1 MRRFLKALCSGA
13 VRVSACALTL
23 ALVTSLY
30 GAPLTTL
37 REVRELP
44 RSQLGSNPPV
54 HIRGII
60 TCANSH
66 YRMVFVQ
73 DATAGLFVYRYSPAV
88 ELEPG
93 DEVEVQGFASKGKF
107 SPILDSAQITVVG
120 KKALP
125 KPPQVPIGR
134 AITGDLDGE
143 RVELQGVVQRA
154 SRRGDHM
161 WLHLAAGEN
170 SCSVAVPLHSGGEAP
185 DLVDSVVRVR
195 GVIASAFRE
204 DALSGFQIFANGVS
218 DVDVVDR
225 PRVSAFDLPVC
236 PASELTQFRGRRF
249 GEHRVH
255 VRGVVTLHW
264 PGRATVIQ
272 DSTEGIL
279 IENGAT
285 GSLNV
290 GDSVDVAGFI
300 VLTSTGN
307 RLRNAEVR
315 VLGKLAEPSP
325 SSTTLASA
333 LAMENNLVR
342 LVGRIIEWQPHRE
355 GETLALLS
363 SGSDVFTA
371 IMRDAGGER
380 SRALFAPGATVTLT
394 GVMRPASETPGAR
407 PAIWLRGPADVSL
420 LHAAPRSP
428 WTWVGLMGAALVALA
443 VAAAAL
449 LLALV
454 ARQRRIVATMI
465 ARQREGEARLEEMER
480 QFRRSHRDGELIVQ
494 ELHDNIVQ
502 SIFSVG
508 LGIDEARRL
517 AQKSPERVEERLEVA
532 VQALNKVIRDV
543 RAFIGGL
550 EPKGLEGDE
559 LKTAL
564 KSVLLTSGEA
574 QEARFSL
581 QIDASAAREL
591 TSMQATEV
599 FNIAKEAMT
608 NSMRHAQARLTTVSL
623 IPRGRGVRLEVSDDG
638 VGFDPNHVSEHSLGL
653 HNLRNRA
660 RNIGATLEILSSP
673 GQGTRIIAD
682 IPILTHDNN

>member
-1 MRRFLKALCSGA
+1 MVRSCVLAAALAFATLSGA
-13 VRVSACALTL
+13 
-23 ALVTSLY
+23 
-30 GAPLTTL
+30 APLTRL
-37 REVRELP
+37 RDVRELP
-44 RSQLGSNPPV
+44 RTALSSNLAV
-54 HIRGII
+54 HVRGLI
-60 TCANSH
+60 TCVNPH
-66 YRMVFVQ
+66 FNMLFVQ
-73 DATAGLFVYRYSPAV
+73 DETAGVFLYRYSPTVDLA
-88 ELEPG
+88 PG
-93 DEVEVQGFASKGKF
+93 DEVEVQGYVAKGKF
-107 SPILDSAQITVVG
+107 SPILDSAQITVLG
-120 KKALP
+120 KKSLP
-125 KPPQVPIGR
+125 VPPHVPIGR
-134 AITGDLDGE
+134 AITGELDGE
-143 RVELQGVVQRA
+143 RVELQGIVQRA
-154 SRRGDHM
+154 SRRGDHL

-170 SCSVAVPLHSGGEAP
+170 SCAVGVPLHSGSEVP
-185 DLVDSVVRVR
+185 DLVDTVVRVR
-195 GVIASAFRE
+195 GVMASAFRQ
-204 DALSGFQIFANGVS
+204 DALSGFQMFANGS
-218 DVDVVDR
+218 EDVEALER
-225 PRVSAFDLPVC
+225 PAVNAFALPVC
-236 PASELTQFRGRRF
+236 PAAELTLFRGRRF

-272 DSTEGIL
+272 DSTDAIF
-279 IENGAT
+279 IENGAA
-285 GSLNV
+285 GDLKV
-290 GDSVDVAGFI
+290 GDSVDAAGFI
-300 VLTSTGN
+300 VLVGTGN
-307 RLRNAEVR
+307 RLRHAEVR
-315 VLGKLAEPSP
+315 PLGKLSEPQPASA
-325 SSTTLASA
+325 TLANA
-333 LAMENNLVR
+333 FAMENQLVR
-342 LVGRIIEWQPHRE
+342 LVGRIVEWQPHRD

-363 SGSDVFTA
+363 SGSDLFTA
-371 IMRDAGGER
+371 VIRDAGAER
-380 SRALFAPGATVTLT
+380 ARALFAPGAMLTLT
-394 GVMRPASETPGAR
+394 GVMRPATEMPGGR
-407 PAIWLRGPADVSL
+407 PAIWLRTPADISL

-428 WTWVGLMGAALVALA
+428 WFWVGVAGVVLAGILVAGTA
-443 VAAAAL
+443 VITG
-449 LLALV
+449 LV
-454 ARQRRIVATMI
+454 ARHRRATAVVN
-465 ARQREGEARLEEMER
+465 ARYREGELRLEEMER

-564 KSVLLTSGEA
+564 KSVLLTSGED

-623 IPRGRGVRLEVSDDG
+623 VPRGRGVRLEVADDG
-638 VGFDPNHVSEHSLGL
+638 VGFDPERVSEHSLGL

-660 RNIGATLEILSSP
+660 RNIGATLEVISAP
-673 GQGTRIIAD
+673 GRGTRIVAD

>member
-1 MRRFLKALCSGA
+1 
-13 VRVSACALTL
+13 
-23 ALVTSLY
+23 
-30 GAPLTTL
+30 
-37 REVRELP
+37 
-44 RSQLGSNPPV
+44 
-54 HIRGII
+54 
-60 TCANSH
+60 
-66 YRMVFVQ
+66 
-73 DATAGLFVYRYSPAV
+73 
-88 ELEPG
+88 
-93 DEVEVQGFASKGKF
+93 
-107 SPILDSAQITVVG
+107 
-120 KKALP
+120 
-125 KPPQVPIGR
+125 
-134 AITGDLDGE
+134 
-143 RVELQGVVQRA
+143 VVQRA
-154 SRRGDHM
+154 SRRGDHL
-161 WLHLAAGEN
+161 WLHIAAGEN
-170 SCSVAVPLHSGGEAP
+170 SCSVAVPLHSSSEAP
-185 DLVDSVVRVR
+185 SLVDSIVRVR
-195 GVIASAFRE
+195 GVMASAFRQ
-204 DALSGFQIFANGVS
+204 DVLSGFQLFANGLG
-218 DVDVVDR
+218 DVEVMDR
-225 PRVSAFDLPVC
+225 PKASAFEQPVC
-236 PASELTQFRGRRF
+236 PAAELTQFRGRRF

-272 DSTEGIL
+272 DSTDGIL
-279 IENGAT
+279 IENGAP
-285 GSLNV
+285 GPLNV

-300 VLTSTGN
+300 VLATSGN

-315 VLGKLAEPSP
+315 VLGKLAEPGP
-325 SSTTLASA
+325 ASTTLANA

-342 LVGRIIEWQPHRE
+342 LVGRIVEWQPHRD

-363 SGSDVFTA
+363 SGTDLFMAV
-371 IMRDAGGER
+371 MRDAGAER
-380 SRALFAPGATVTLT
+380 ARALFAPGATITLT
-394 GVMRPASETPGAR
+394 GVMQPADDIPGAR

-428 WTWVGLMGAALVALA
+428 WAWVGLGG
-443 VAAAAL
+443 AL
-449 LLALV
+449 LAGVVVASAAIILGIV
-454 ARQRRIVATMI
+454 ARYRRIVATMT
-465 ARQREGEARLEEMER
+465 ARQREGELRLEEMER
-480 QFRRSHRDGELIVQ
+480 QFRRSHRDSEVIVQ

-623 IPRGRGVRLEVSDDG
+623 VPRGRGVRLEVSDDG
-638 VGFDPNHVSEHSLGL
+638 VGFDPERVSEQSLGL

-660 RNIGATLEILSSP
+660 RNIGASLEIVSSP

-682 IPILTHDNN
+682 IPISTHDNN